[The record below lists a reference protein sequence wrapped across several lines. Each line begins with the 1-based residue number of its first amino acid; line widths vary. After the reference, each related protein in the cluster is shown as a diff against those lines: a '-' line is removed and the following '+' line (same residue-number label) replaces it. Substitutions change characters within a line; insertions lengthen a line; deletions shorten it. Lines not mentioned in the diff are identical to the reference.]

1 MDFSERRRKKVWSS
15 PTVTRKFR
23 LVRPSAIGM
32 ISSSWSAHEGI
43 ARIAAS
49 SAGSV
54 AASVAMAAER

>member
-1 MDFSERRRKKVWSS
+1 VDFSESRRKKASS

-32 ISSSWSAHEGI
+32 ISSSVPSHDGI

-54 AASVAMAAER
+54 DACVTMAAER